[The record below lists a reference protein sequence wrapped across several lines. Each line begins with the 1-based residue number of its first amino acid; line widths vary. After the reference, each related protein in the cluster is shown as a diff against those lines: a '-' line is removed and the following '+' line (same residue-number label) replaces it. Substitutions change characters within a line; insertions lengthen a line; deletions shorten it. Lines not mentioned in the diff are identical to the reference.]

1 MLTIARHRVVAPGA
15 RIWTVGIRWLPRR
28 RAARASRPPSGSG
41 EPIVT
46 DSELWSLVDGAPRR
60 VTAYDTVVVIAILTA
75 IVAFAFFVVEAIV
88 VFLVALALIVG
99 RVVFRRPWTVE
110 AVGEEKTY
118 EWAVVG
124 WKKSRDMIDEIA
136 FRLENGDALDDLSA
150 PA

>member
-1 MLTIARHRVVAPGA
+1 VLTIARHQVVAPGA
-15 RIWTVGIRWLPRR
+15 HIWTVGIRWLPRR
-28 RAARASRPPSGSG
+28 RATRPPSFGSG

-46 DSELWSLVDGAPRR
+46 DSELFRLVNGEPRR
-60 VTAYDTVVVIAILTA
+60 LIAYDTVLVVAILTA
-75 IVAFAFFVVEAIV
+75 IVMFAFFVVEAIV
-88 VFLVALALIVG
+88 VVVVVLALIVG

-136 FRLENGDALDDLSA
+136 FRLENGDSLDDLSA